1 MENHRQKRERR
12 KPPDEVAGV
21 FGRGDSL
28 KPARCLFS
36 GSSKRKRARERC
48 RWGKTE
54 KGKPSPQTKAVFLRE
69 GRQLEAGTMPF
80 FWVKQ
85 KEKSAG
91 AVPVG
96 KIKRQDFESQHIV
109 VLPKR
114 LDSGEKIVVI
124 KSIEGQSEKKP

>member
-1 MENHRQKRERR
+1 
-12 KPPDEVAGV
+12 
-21 FGRGDSL
+21 
-28 KPARCLFS
+28 
-36 GSSKRKRARERC
+36 
-48 RWGKTE
+48 
-54 KGKPSPQTKAVFLRE
+54 
-69 GRQLEAGTMPF
+69 MPF